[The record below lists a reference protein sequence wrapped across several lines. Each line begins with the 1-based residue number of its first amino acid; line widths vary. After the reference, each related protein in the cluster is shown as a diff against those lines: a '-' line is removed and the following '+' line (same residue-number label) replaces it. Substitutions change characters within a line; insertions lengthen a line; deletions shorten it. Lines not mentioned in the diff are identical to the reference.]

1 MEIRVASKLD
11 LDSIVEIE
19 EESFSVPFKRDDILY
34 ELENNPFSKTL
45 VIEDGDKKI
54 YGYIIFWITF
64 DSATINR
71 IAVRKNKRNRGFAGF
86 LLQNAEKMRKKNDVE
101 MVTLEVRA
109 SNVPAISLYEKY
121 GFLKITVKKQY
132 YEDGEDA
139 IYMMKGLI

>member
-45 VIEDGDKKI
+45 VIEDEDKKI

-71 IAVRKNKRNRGFAGF
+71 IAVRKNKRNMGFAGF
-86 LLQNAEKMRKKNDVE
+86 LLQNAEKMWKENDVE

-109 SNVPAISLYEKY
+109 SNIPAISLYEKY

>member
-19 EESFSVPFKRDDILY
+19 EESFNVPFKRDDILY

-45 VIEDGDKKI
+45 VIEDEDKKI

-71 IAVRKNKRNRGFAGF
+71 IAVRKNKRNMGFAGF
-86 LLQNAEKMRKKNDVE
+86 LLQNAEKMWKENDVE

-109 SNVPAISLYEKY
+109 SNIPAISLYEKY

>member
-45 VIEDGDKKI
+45 VIEDEDKKI

-71 IAVRKNKRNRGFAGF
+71 IAVRKNKRNRGFARF
-86 LLQNAEKMRKKNDVE
+86 LLQNAEKMWKENDVE
-101 MVTLEVRA
+101 TVTLEVRA
-109 SNVPAISLYEKY
+109 SNIPAISLYEKY